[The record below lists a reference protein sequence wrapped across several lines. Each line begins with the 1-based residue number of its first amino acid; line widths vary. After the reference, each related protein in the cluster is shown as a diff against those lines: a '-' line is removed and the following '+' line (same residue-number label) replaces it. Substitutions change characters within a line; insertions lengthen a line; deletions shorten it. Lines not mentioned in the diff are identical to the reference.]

1 MERALDFAEPFFS
14 VRYLLEVEEREVGPR
29 SIVVNLSPQPL
40 RIRDQALAFFRS
52 VIVTNTSLREVRRC
66 LLIEDF
72 ERFGDAQELFQR
84 IKKSWVLAYEATRE
98 ERHRGVALWRS
109 PKDRLGNVEVNMC
122 YADSVPL
129 KVGLHRLHWGDAT
142 FKEVHTQ
149 IVGYGKMQQC
159 REQDVASL
167 YLEEALA
174 PGATHQPMYDAQGN
188 YPWHQYETITAGVFM
203 PIEMQLGD
211 ELGV

>member
-14 VRYLLEVEEREVGPR
+14 VKYLLEVEERPVGPK

-40 RIRDQALAFFRS
+40 RIQKQALAFFRS
-52 VIVTNTSLREVRRC
+52 VIVTNASLREARRC
-66 LLIEDF
+66 LLVEDF
-72 ERFGDAQELFQR
+72 ERYGDAQVLFER
-84 IKKSWVLAYEATRE
+84 IKNRWVLAYEATHE
-98 ERHRGVALWRS
+98 QRHKGVALWRS
-109 PKDRLGNVEVNMC
+109 P
-122 YADSVPL
+122 
-129 KVGLHRLHWGDAT
+129 KVGLHRLHWGGRT

-159 REQDVASL
+159 REQDVQTL

-188 YPWHQYETITAGVFM
+188 YPWHQYETITPGVFM